1 MSLAQRL
8 AWTDG
13 ASTLAVL
20 SAASAVWLSETPHD
34 ARRALVLAGTSL
46 LVADAIIDGSLAAYA
61 LLVGLSAMLVLR
73 LAVYTPDERAF
84 SKRSG
89 AWPPRGPSS
98 RSRAANVLA
107 SKGNTLARVP
117 QP

>member
-34 ARRALVLAGTSL
+34 ARRARVAGTSL
-46 LVADAIIDGSLAAYA
+46 LVADAIIDGSLA
-61 LLVGLSAMLVLR
+61 
-73 LAVYTPDERAF
+73 VYTPDERAF

-89 AWPPRGPSS
+89 SWPPRGPSS